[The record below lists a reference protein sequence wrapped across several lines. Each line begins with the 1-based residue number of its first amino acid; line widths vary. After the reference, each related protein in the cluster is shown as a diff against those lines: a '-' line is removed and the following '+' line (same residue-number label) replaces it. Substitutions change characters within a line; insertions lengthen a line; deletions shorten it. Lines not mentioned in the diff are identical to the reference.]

1 MLLRLLS
8 TANFTTTFAATFG
21 VGGHQDAVVIV
32 TLSNPSMSVK
42 GGGITYTVAQ
52 SSSQAGVLSLESVY
66 EGQGTSSDN
75 SCSIFIDSLRKKK
88 IKGTLIK
95 EEMGCF

>member
-8 TANFTTTFAATFG
+8 TANFTTTFAATF
-21 VGGHQDAVVIV
+21 GGHQDAVVIV

-52 SSSQAGVLSLESVY
+52 SSSQALSLKSLY
-66 EGQGTSSDN
+66 DRQGTRSDN
-75 SCSIFIDSLRKKK
+75 SCSIFIDALSGLGR
-88 IKGTLIK
+88 GYVA
-95 EEMGCF
+95 